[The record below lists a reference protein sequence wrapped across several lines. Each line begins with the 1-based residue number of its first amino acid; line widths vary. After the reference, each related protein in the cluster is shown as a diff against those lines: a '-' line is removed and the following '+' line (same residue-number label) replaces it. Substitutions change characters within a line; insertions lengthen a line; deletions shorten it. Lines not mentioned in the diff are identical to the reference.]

1 MHVTQFLFFLLLITR
16 KDNTMTLVLVDNIV
30 SFVFLCI
37 ALVCI
42 ICAIVGFVKR
52 RIDRRHDL
60 SAALAMSEN
69 PDTIY
74 VIDHVQVS
82 SNFDFKSYYIQ
93 HKHHI
98 LVFTIPDENTVV
110 ILSV

>member
-1 MHVTQFLFFLLLITR
+1 
-16 KDNTMTLVLVDNIV
+16 MTLVLVDNIV

-69 PDTIY
+69 PNTVYY
-74 VIDHVQVS
+74 VDHVQAPS
-82 SNFDFKSYYIQ
+82 DFNFKSYYIQ

-98 LVFTIPDENTVV
+98 LVFAIPDENVV
-110 ILSV
+110 SILSM